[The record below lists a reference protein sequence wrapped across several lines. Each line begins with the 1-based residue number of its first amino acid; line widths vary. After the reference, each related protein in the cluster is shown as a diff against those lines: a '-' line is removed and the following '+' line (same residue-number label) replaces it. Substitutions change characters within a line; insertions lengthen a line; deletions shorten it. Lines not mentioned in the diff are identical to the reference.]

1 MHSHLLTLTR
11 TLTHPPHSCCFWLL
25 YTFVVSS
32 VVLSPCPSGQR
43 WLERPR
49 SRVARVR
56 GPRQCNPASPI
67 RTPSLSLC
75 LVYLPSSDA
84 AQSSR
89 MRRLAYIREKPTR
102 CSIVWIRMPPTS
114 LLRTAAG
121 IESSTSG
128 LDADAFWASCVQ
140 SAASFSARQSCP
152 TVVTNNADGMGGFM
166 RHGHCASVVLSSR
179 STPTSLPTTPAMI
192 NVMYPCYRSW
202 CLLARRPDSVHSGIA
217 ASPLSHTM
225 QDTHNDGLV
234 N

>member
-114 LLRTAAG
+114 LLRTALRAVCCKFFC
-121 IESSTSG
+121 SSKLPHSG
-128 LDADAFWASCVQ
+128 HQQC
-140 SAASFSARQSCP
+140 R
-152 TVVTNNADGMGGFM
+152 
-166 RHGHCASVVLSSR
+166 RHGRLHAPRPLRLGCAVVEVD
-179 STPTSLPTTPAMI
+179 A
-192 NVMYPCYRSW
+192 
-202 CLLARRPDSVHSGIA
+202 HIA
-217 ASPLSHTM
+217 A
-225 QDTHNDGLV
+225 NDARDD
-234 N
+234 